1 MPASGQRLLLTDDE
15 TTNLF
20 AMREYFSALG
30 FRVDT
35 SSALDDALS
44 RISGNDYAVVISD
57 LRLSGSEG
65 REGFTI
71 AAAARA
77 RSEETR
83 IIMLSACSEP
93 GLERDGLASG
103 ADLFL
108 HKPQLL
114 PDVARS
120 VLNLLKLPR

>member
-15 TTNLF
+15 PTILF

-57 LRLSGSEG
+57 LRMSGSEG

-77 RSEETR
+77 RSEDTR
-83 IIMLSACSEP
+83 IIMLTACSEQ
-93 GLERDGLASG
+93 DGLASG
-103 ADLFL
+103 ADLVL
-108 HKPQLL
+108 RKPQPLR
-114 PDVARS
+114 DVARS